1 MDSLKKAKFNI
12 VTNAYPHNWTWHL
25 SRAPGSPW
33 NDIRVRKAANLAID
47 RDGMKEL
54 LAGLMIP
61 AEGFMPPGHQ
71 WFGKPTFKV
80 KYDKAAAIKLLAEAG
95 YSPAKPLVVK
105 ALISP
110 RAPGRCRR
118 CR

>member
-1 MDSLKKAKFNI
+1 M
-12 VTNAYPHNWTWHL
+12 
-25 SRAPGSPW
+25 
-33 NDIRVRKAANLAID
+33 RKAANLAID
-47 RDGMKEL
+47 REGMKEL

-80 KYDKAAAIKLLAEAG
+80 KYDKAAANKLLAEAG
-95 YSPAKPLVVK
+95 YGPAKPLVVK
-105 ALISP
+105 ALIS
-110 RAPGRCRR
+110 ASGSGQMRR